1 MLIVVAIL
9 LLLVIAV
16 IFTRAPLD
24 VAMVGCLLLLV
35 LTGQVAPESAFL
47 GFSNTAV
54 LMIGALFVV
63 ASGLRQT
70 GAIDRIAP
78 ALIGRP
84 MNVRSTIGRVS
95 LPVTA
100 LSGFMNTTP
109 LVAMFLP
116 VSLDISR
123 RLKVSP
129 SRVLMPLS
137 FAGILGG
144 QLTLVGTAS
153 NIVVDGLY
161 GEQIATWTA
170 AGMEVDSSW
179 ILDGPARFFAVGVSG
194 IVAAIVGLLFLVIVG
209 PLLLPD
215 RGRDVSNEDTDRYE
229 VR

>member
-78 ALIGRP
+78 MLIGRP
-84 MNVRSTIGRVS
+84 MSVRAVIGR
-95 LPVTA
+95 LGTPVTV

-116 VSLDISR
+116 VTLD
-123 RLKVSP
+123 L
-129 SRVLMPLS
+129 
-137 FAGILGG
+137 
-144 QLTLVGTAS
+144 
-153 NIVVDGLY
+153 
-161 GEQIATWTA
+161 
-170 AGMEVDSSW
+170 
-179 ILDGPARFFAVGVSG
+179 
-194 IVAAIVGLLFLVIVG
+194 
-209 PLLLPD
+209 
-215 RGRDVSNEDTDRYE
+215 
-229 VR
+229 